1 MHYIHPMVLK
11 IGLPVLAVAVILL
24 HVLKRK
30 NKYRGGIKAANTKF
44 VKELSIYKSRKYMYA
59 AVSVVMEVCLIT
71 TIVASLFLVARPSK
85 KETVNNGT
93 KKRDIFLCMDVSYS
107 IYELNADLVESLQ
120 DVVAGLDGDR
130 FGVCIY
136 NTSTVL
142 YVPMTDDY
150 DFVNTRLEDMKE
162 YFRLQKEYME
172 KFYNPSTGYMQYQT
186 DEYEEYMDYK
196 EKLDYYDAGTLVNN
210 YMKGSSLIGEGLA
223 SCMYSFPRLDDEDR
237 TRIIIMSTDN
247 AEEAMSKPLVE
258 LDEATDLCKKND
270 IKVFGIFPNRD
281 NWSGMNTTDYDTVER
296 EMQDCVEKTGGKF
309 YKQSESLSVD
319 EIIADIENEEALEVE
334 EVTITK
340 IVDKPTGWV
349 IVLITSMSIM
359 LAMGLVIRL

>member
-1 MHYIHPMVLK
+1 MHFIHPLVLK
-11 IGLPVLAVAVILL
+11 IGLPVLAAAIIAL
-24 HVLKRK
+24 HVIKRK
-30 NKYRGGIKAANTKF
+30 NKYRGGTKAANTKF
-44 VKELSIYKSRKYMYA
+44 IKELGIYKSRKAMYTI
-59 AVSVVMEVCLIT
+59 VSIVMEVCLIT
-71 TIVASLFLVARPSK
+71 SMVASLVLIARPSK

-107 IYELNADLVESLQ
+107 IYELNEELVDSLQ

-150 DFVNTRLEDMKE
+150 DFVNQKLEDIKV
-162 YFRLQKEYME
+162 YFQMQKEFMDKY
-172 KFYNPSTGYMQYQT
+172 YNESTGYLEYNT
-186 DEYEEYMDYK
+186 SEYEEYK
-196 EKLDYYDAGTLVNN
+196 EMQDALDYYDAGTLVNN
-210 YMKGSSLIGEGLA
+210 LTKGSSLIGEGLA

-247 AEEAMSKPLVE
+247 AEESLAKPLVE
-258 LDEATDLCKKND
+258 LDEACDLCKKND
-270 IKVFGIFPNRD
+270 IKVYGIFPNRD
-281 NWSGMNTTDYDTVER
+281 SWSGMNTTDYVSCQNEL
-296 EMQDCVEKTGGKF
+296 QKNVEKTGGEF

-319 EIIADIENEEALEVE
+319 DIVSDIEKEEALEVE

-340 IVDKPTGWV
+340 IVDKPAVPIV
-349 IVLITSMSIM
+349 ILIISLSIM
-359 LAMGLVIRL
+359 LVMGLVIRL

>member
-1 MHYIHPMVLK
+1 MHLIYPMVVK
-11 IGLPVLAVAVILL
+11 IGIPVLVVLL
-24 HVLKRK
+24 VVMHILKRK
-30 NKYRGGIKAANTKF
+30 IKFRDGVKAANTSF
-44 VKELSIYKSRKYMYA
+44 VRNLPIYKMKSRMYFA
-59 AVSVVMEVCLIT
+59 CAIIMEVCVIT
-71 TIVASLFLVARPSK
+71 SLVASLFLIARPAK

-107 IYELNADLVESLQ
+107 IYELNAELVDSLEE
-120 DVVAGLDGDR
+120 VVAGLDGDR

-150 DFVNTRLEDMKE
+150 DFIIQKLEDIKV
-162 YFRLQKEYME
+162 YFELQKEYMD
-172 KFYNPSTGYMQYQT
+172 KYYNDSTGYLEYDY
-186 DEYEEYMDYK
+186 DEYDEFQAMQ

-210 YMKGSSLIGEGLA
+210 MYKGSSLIGEGLA

-247 AEEAMSKPLVE
+247 AEEALGKPLVE
-258 LDEATDLCKKND
+258 LDEAASICKKNK
-270 IKVFGIFPNRD
+270 IKVFGIFPNRET
-281 NWSGMNTTDYDTVER
+281 WSGMNTSDYDTDEQ
-296 EMQDCVEKTGGKF
+296 ELKENVEKTGGKF

-319 EIIADIENEEALEVE
+319 DIVHDIERIEALEVE

-340 IVDKPTGWV
+340 IVDQPMIPAT
-349 IVLITSMSIM
+349 ILIISLSI
-359 LAMGLVIRL
+359 LLIMGLVIRI

>member
-1 MHYIHPMVLK
+1 MHLIHPLVLK
-11 IGLPVLAVAVILL
+11 IGLPILAAAIIAL
-24 HVLKRK
+24 HVIKRK
-30 NKYRGGIKAANTKF
+30 IKYRGGTKAANTSF
-44 VKELSIYKSRKYMYA
+44 VKELSIYKSRKHLYTF
-59 AVSVVMEVCLIT
+59 VSIVMEVCLIT
-71 TIVASLFLVARPSK
+71 SMVASLVLIARPAK

-107 IYELNADLVESLQ
+107 IYELNRDLVDSLQ

-150 DFVNTRLEDMKE
+150 DFVNQKLEEIKV
-162 YFRLQKEYME
+162 YFEMQKEYMD
-172 KFYNPSTGYMQYQT
+172 KYYNESNGMLEYNTS
-186 DEYEEYMDYK
+186 DYEEFQ
-196 EKLDYYDAGTLVNN
+196 EASEALDYYDAGTLVGN
-210 YMKGSSLIGEGLA
+210 YTKGSSLIGEGLA

-247 AEEAMSKPLVE
+247 AEESLAKPLVE
-258 LDEATDLCKKND
+258 LDEACDICKKND
-270 IKVFGIFPNRD
+270 IKVYGIFPNRD
-281 NWSGMNTTDYDTVER
+281 SWSGMNSTDYVSCENELKTNV
-296 EMQDCVEKTGGKF
+296 QKTGGEF

-319 EIIADIENEEALEVE
+319 DIVASIEREEALEVE

-340 IVDKPTGWV
+340 VVDQPAV
-349 IVLITSMSIM
+349 PVVVLIISLCTM
-359 LAMGLVIRL
+359 LVMGLVIRL